1 MRRDMSLGRRG
12 KKGVLLIFKSLEST
26 SREIVG
32 SGINSCALGLR
43 LSLRAKKGMFANVIV
58 SDVGFSYRNG
68 N

>member
-32 SGINSCALGLR
+32 SGINSCALLCLGSETFLEGQER
-43 LSLRAKKGMFANVIV
+43 NVCECY
-58 SDVGFSYRNG
+58 SFRCGFFL
-68 N
+68 

>member
-1 MRRDMSLGRRG
+1 MA
-12 KKGVLLIFKSLEST
+12 LI
-26 SREIVG
+26 VVPC
-32 SGINSCALGLR
+32 CALGLR